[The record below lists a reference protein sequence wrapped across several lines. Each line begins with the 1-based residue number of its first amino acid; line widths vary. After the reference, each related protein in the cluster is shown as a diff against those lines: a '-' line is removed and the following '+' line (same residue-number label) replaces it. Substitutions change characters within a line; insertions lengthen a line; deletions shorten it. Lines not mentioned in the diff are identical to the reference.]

1 MVAVP
6 LPRFAVVDVETSG
19 LSQRRHRI
27 LQIGAVVVEADGR
40 EIDRWSTLVKLRW
53 PLQRVGPTEIHG
65 ITRAMLRDAPP
76 LSAALDQLTERLNGA
91 VFTAH
96 NAQFDAGFIERAA
109 RHRSGFDLGPR
120 LCTLR
125 MSRGLDPDRQQSHR
139 LVDVADRFGVPLV
152 NPHDALADAA
162 ATAGVLPHL
171 LAAHGVTEESQLSP
185 FFDR

>member
-1 MVAVP
+1 MVDVP

-27 LQIGAVVVEADGR
+27 LQIGAVVVEADGT
-40 EIDRWSTLVKLRW
+40 ELDRWSTLVKLRW
-53 PLQRVGPTEIHG
+53 RFQRVGPTDIHG
-65 ITRAMLRDAPP
+65 ITRSMLRDAPAM
-76 LSAALDQLTERLNGA
+76 STALAELRVRLDGA
-91 VFTAH
+91 IFTAH

-109 RHRSGFDLGPR
+109 RHQPSFDLGPR

-125 MSRGLDPDRQQSHR
+125 MSRRLDPDRRQSHR
-139 LVDVADRFGVPLV
+139 LIDVAERFHVPLT

-162 ATAGVLPHL
+162 ATAAILPHL
-171 LAAHGVTEESQLSP
+171 LDAHGVTDLSQLGA